1 MLATVSAS
9 YSRAIWLR
17 TGRDRAG
24 DVTEEKDLATPH
36 RHRVSARL
44 AIAGLIAAALA
55 LATGPPAVAAE
66 DEKILVYTGDSGVD
80 QGYSRFGQAV
90 GLPVEQNPTLPSDLS
105 SYACIVLPINRTSF
119 SPQTTNA
126 LVTYV
131 NDGGNLLA
139 LGEAAGFLSS
149 TPIDTMNALSAAV
162 GASMSLTRQL
172 LDIGIQV
179 TTEIDPS
186 PLTVGVSSIGY
197 GSTTGVLIAV
207 DGAAQSLVRT
217 RAGGTAPRTTF
228 VAAETI
234 GAGTFV
240 LSGDSNVF
248 SDFLATPNFYTD
260 HDNGVLAK
268 NLCLGSLVQYSFEGF
283 FGPVDNGVL
292 NTVKGGATVPLQ
304 FRIFDGD
311 TEITDPA
318 VVQRPFTVTP
328 VTCADADTPAEEVE
342 LTTSGRTELRYT
354 DGKFQ
359 QNWKTPKTKGCYQ
372 VTISTTDG
380 ATLTADFRLR

>member
-1 MLATVSAS
+1 MLATVSARTLGPS
-9 YSRAIWLR
+9 GCVRDA
-17 TGRDRAG
+17 TGR
-24 DVTEEKDLATPH
+24 DVTEEKVLATPH

-44 AIAGLIAAALA
+44 AVAGLIAGAFAFAA
-55 LATGPPAVAAE
+55 GPPAVAAE
-66 DEKILVYTGDSGVD
+66 EEKILVYTGDSGVD

-186 PLTVGVSSIGY
+186 PLTIGVSSIGY

-248 SDFLATPNFYTD
+248 SDFLATPNFYAD

-268 NLCLGSLVQYSFEGF
+268 NLCLGSLQQPYSFEGF
-283 FGPVDNGVL
+283 LGPVDNGVL

-304 FRIFDGD
+304 FRIFHGD

-342 LTTSGRTELRYT
+342 FTTSGKTELRYT

-359 QNWKTPKTKGCYQ
+359 QNWKTPRTKGCYQ